1 MPETLFIGIDGGGTS
16 CRARIVDAR
25 GRRIGQGVGGPAN
38 VATDPALTMSS
49 ILEACDVAAKRSGID
64 EADLRQAHAGFGLA
78 GGAVTTRCNEFRQL
92 LQQEGFF
99 ASAAIAT
106 DAYATWLGAFRG
118 EPGAI
123 LILGTGSCGLAVVD
137 GVEKF
142 VSGYGPIVGDEASS
156 NWIGRQAIRRAL
168 WAYDG
173 RIPPTRLAKNILR
186 HFDKSPEK
194 IVSFASSASAE
205 DFGRFSPPVFSH
217 AAKGDA
223 LAMEIITEAAG
234 DAARMIEWLVAAG
247 APLVYLHGGL
257 AKPLLAWLPKR
268 ARKRTL
274 KSVNDIWIPVE
285 GAILMARQNAAAVA
299 A

>member
-16 CRARIVDAR
+16 CRARIVDGS
-25 GRRIGQGVGGPAN
+25 GRRRGQGVGGPAN
-38 VATDPALTMSS
+38 VATDPELTMRS
-49 ILEACDVAAKRSGID
+49 ILEASRAAADGMEVT
-64 EADLRQAHAGFGLA
+64 EADLRHAHAGFGLA
-78 GGAVTTRCNEFRQL
+78 GGAVTARCSEFREL
-92 LQQEGFF
+92 LRGEGFF
-99 ASAAIAT
+99 ASVAIAT

-168 WAYDG
+168 WAHDS
-173 RIPPTRLAKNILR
+173 RIAPTRLAKNVLK

-194 IVSFASSASAE
+194 IVSFASNASAE
-205 DFGRFSPPVFSH
+205 DFGKFSPRVFSY

-223 LAMEIITEAAG
+223 LGVEIITEAAR
-234 DAARMIEWLVAAG
+234 DAARMIEWLIKAG
-247 APLVYLHGGL
+247 APSVYLHGGL
-257 AKPLLAWLPKR
+257 AKPLLAWIPKK